1 MKASGMNHSG
11 RRGVRIDEV
20 AAEKQTGKRV
30 FPRSDCKTKGK
41 EKALT
46 SEDSSES
53 DSDSVGSHE
62 MRPGFDGGNVNCTGE
77 SSKTVH
83 GTGFTESPKQTAET
97 NARGTMDREEHN
109 RPVVDEDQPTLQ
121 KVRSATPKKYSR
133 RKKQRVT

>member
-30 FPRSDCKTKGK
+30 FPRSDCETKGK

-83 GTGFTESPKQTAET
+83 GTGITESPKQTAET
-97 NARGTMDREEHN
+97 NARGTMHREEH
-109 RPVVDEDQPTLQ
+109 RAVVDEDQPTLQ